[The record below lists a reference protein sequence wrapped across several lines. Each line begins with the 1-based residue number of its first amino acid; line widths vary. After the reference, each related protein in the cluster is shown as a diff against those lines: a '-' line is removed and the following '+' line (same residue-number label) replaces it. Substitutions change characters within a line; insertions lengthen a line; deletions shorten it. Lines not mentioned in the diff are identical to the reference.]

1 MPSANSRLALRKKRL
16 GLALGGGAAR
26 GIAHVG
32 VLKALE
38 RRGILPQMM
47 AGTSMGALVGALY
60 AKELD
65 ANQVERYAIGWSRW
79 KVAQLLDPTLP
90 RIGLIKGRK
99 VEDILESLLGEVTFS
114 DLRMPFACIAADIET
129 GEEVVIREGLVA
141 KAVRAS
147 ISIPGIFVPVE
158 GDGRFLVDGGL
169 VNPVPVSTLRE
180 MGADFVIAVNV
191 IPDPGERVR
200 QQGEEEEP
208 RSLNIFG
215 ILMQTIHVASCRVVR
230 ASLKGADIVI
240 EPDVGHIGAADFHR
254 AEECISEGLQAAERT
269 LSALNP

>member
-1 MPSANSRLALRKKRL
+1 MRLGNSRQSLEKKSI

-32 VLKALE
+32 VLKVLE
-38 RRGILPQMM
+38 RKGILPQMI

-60 AKELD
+60 AKDLD
-65 ANQVERYAIGWSRW
+65 ADRLEQYAMGWSRW
-79 KVAQLLDPTLP
+79 KTAQLLDPTRP

-99 VEDILESLLGEVTFS
+99 VEDILDSHLGEVTFS
-114 DLRMPFACIAADIET
+114 DLKVPFACVATDIET

-158 GDGRFLVDGGL
+158 RDGRFLVDGGL
-169 VNPVPVSTLRE
+169 VNPVPVSIVKE

-191 IPDPGERVR
+191 TADPVGRVR
-200 QQGEEEEP
+200 QQSEKEGN
-208 RSLNIFG
+208 RGLSILG
-215 ILMQTIHVASCRVVR
+215 VLMQTVHVASHLVLRT
-230 ASLKGADIVI
+230 SLEGADIVI
-240 EPDVGHIGAADFHR
+240 ESDVGYIGAADFHR
-254 AEECISEGLQAAERT
+254 AVECISEGLQAAERT
-269 LSALNP
+269 LSTLKL